1 MRVSTTLF
9 SGLLFFLVSN
19 SLAQGVG
26 RDAQSLIE
34 ELGLEESITAVRELP
49 FWRKPK
55 KIHIVLRGAN
65 DAERAMQMK
74 AAQIAVGDVELVQ
87 IAYPIPD
94 DVIED
99 AEVLI
104 ARCTPRIIREA
115 ENLRWLQ
122 DSRHGVNSCMI
133 PEIQDKPFILT
144 NAQHS
149 SGPPMADHV
158 IAMMTMLTRGLHNF
172 YRVQP
177 QGVWKERPIEFP
189 MLELTDKIMLIVGLG
204 GVGVEV
210 ARRAHGL
217 GMRVIGI
224 RRSSR
229 EGPDFVEY
237 VGLPDELYELAGRAD
252 VIVNALPLT
261 SETRGLFDTTFFD
274 AAKPGAYFISV
285 GRGASTVTADLVAA
299 LKDGRLTAA
308 GLDVTDPEPLPAGH
322 ELWSLPNVI
331 ITPHVSA
338 TTDQGRWRRWTITLE
353 NLRRYVNGDKMLN
366 VVDVAQGYQPRSFT
380 TTEYRS
386 QLFLTL

>member
-9 SGLLFFLVSN
+9 SGLLFFLATN

-26 RDAQSLIE
+26 RDAQALIE
-34 ELGLEESITAVRELP
+34 ELGLEESETAVRELP

-55 KIHIVLRGAN
+55 KIHIVARGSN

-74 AAQIAVGDVELVQ
+74 EAQAAVGDVELVQ

-115 ENLRWLQ
+115 DNLRWLQ

-217 GMRVIGI
+217 GMRVIGT

-285 GRGASTVTADLVAA
+285 GRGESTVTADLIAA
-299 LKDGRLTAA
+299 LKDGRITAA
-308 GLDVTDPEPLPAGH
+308 GLDVTDPEPLPVGH

-331 ITPHVSA
+331 ITPHVAA

-366 VVDVAQGYQPRSFT
+366 VVDVARGY
-380 TTEYRS
+380 
-386 QLFLTL
+386 

>member
-1 MRVSTTLF
+1 
-9 SGLLFFLVSN
+9 
-19 SLAQGVG
+19 
-26 RDAQSLIE
+26 
-34 ELGLEESITAVRELP
+34 
-49 FWRKPK
+49 
-55 KIHIVLRGAN
+55 
-65 DAERAMQMK
+65 MQMK
-74 AAQIAVGDVELVQ
+74 EAQAVVGDVELVQ

-94 DVIED
+94 DVIEH

-104 ARCTPRIIREA
+104 ARCTPRIILEA

-189 MLELTDKIMLIVGLG
+189 MLELSDKTMLIVGLG

-217 GMRVIGI
+217 GMKVVGI

-229 EGPDFVEY
+229 EGPTFVEY

-261 SETRGLFDTTFFD
+261 NETRGLFDKTFFD
-274 AAKPGAYFISV
+274 AAKTGAYFITV
-285 GRGASTVTADLVAA
+285 GRGENTVTADLIAA
-299 LKDGRLTAA
+299 LKDGRITAA
-308 GLDVTDPEPLPAGH
+308 GLDVTDPEPLPVGH

-331 ITPHVSA
+331 ITPHVAA

-366 VVDVAQGYQPRSFT
+366 VVDVALGY
-380 TTEYRS
+380 
-386 QLFLTL
+386 

>member
-1 MRVSTTLF
+1 MRASTTLLF
-9 SGLLFFLVSN
+9 VPLLI
-19 SLAQGVG
+19 LATNLAAQDPG
-26 RDAQSLIE
+26 RNAQTVIE
-34 ELGLEESITAVRELP
+34 ELGLEESETAVRELP
-49 FWRKPK
+49 FWRKPE
-55 KIHIVLRGAN
+55 KIHIVLRGSDA
-65 DAERAMQMK
+65 AERAAQFK
-74 AAQIAVGDVELVQ
+74 AAQDAIGDVELVQ

-94 DVIED
+94 DIIEY

-104 ARCTPRIIREA
+104 ARCTPRIILEA
-115 ENLRWLQ
+115 DNLRWLQ

-172 YRVQP
+172 YRIQS
-177 QGVWKERPIEFP
+177 QGKWKERPIDFP
-189 MLELTDKIMLIVGLG
+189 MLELGGKTMLIVGLG
-204 GVGVEV
+204 GVGTEV
-210 ARRAHGL
+210 ARRASAL
-217 GMRVIGI
+217 GMRVIAT

-229 EGPDFVEY
+229 EGPEFVDY
-237 VGLPDELYELAGRAD
+237 VGLSDEVYELAGKAD

-261 SETRGLFDTTFFD
+261 GETKGLFDTMFFD
-274 AAKPGAYFISV
+274 ALKPGAYFLSV
-285 GRGASTVTADLVAA
+285 GRGESTVTDDLIAA
-299 LKDGRLTAA
+299 LRDGRLTAA
-308 GLDVTDPEPLPAGH
+308 GLDVTDPEPLPEGH

-366 VVDVAQGYQPRSFT
+366 VVDVSLGY
-380 TTEYRS
+380 
-386 QLFLTL
+386 

>member
-9 SGLLFFLVSN
+9 LLFFLATNV
-19 SLAQGVG
+19 LAQSDG
-26 RDAQSLIE
+26 RDARALIE
-34 ELGLEESITAVRELP
+34 ELGLEESDTAVRDLP
-49 FWRKPK
+49 FWRKPE
-55 KIHIVLRGAN
+55 KIHIVLRGA
-65 DAERAMQMK
+65 DAAARAMQLQ
-74 AAQIAVGDVELVQ
+74 AAQEAVGDVELVQ
-87 IAYPIPD
+87 IAYPISD
-94 DVIED
+94 DIIEN

-104 ARCTPRIIREA
+104 ARCTPRIVLESD
-115 ENLRWLQ
+115 NLRWLQ

-133 PEIQDKPFILT
+133 PEIQDKPFVLT

-149 SGPPMADHV
+149 SAPPMADHV

-172 YRVQP
+172 YRTQS
-177 QGVWKERPIEFP
+177 QGVWKERPIDFP
-189 MLELTDKIMLIVGLG
+189 MLELSDKTMLIVGLG

-237 VGLPDELYELAGRAD
+237 VGLSDEVYELSGQAD

-261 SETRGLFDTTFFD
+261 GETRGLFDTRFFD
-274 AAKPGAYFISV
+274 AVKPGAYFISV
-285 GRGASTVTADLVAA
+285 GRGASTVTDDLVAA

-331 ITPHVSA
+331 ITPHVAA
-338 TTDQGRWRRWTITLE
+338 TTDQRRWRRWTITLE

-366 VVDVAQGYQPRSFT
+366 VVDVSRGY
-380 TTEYRS
+380 
-386 QLFLTL
+386 